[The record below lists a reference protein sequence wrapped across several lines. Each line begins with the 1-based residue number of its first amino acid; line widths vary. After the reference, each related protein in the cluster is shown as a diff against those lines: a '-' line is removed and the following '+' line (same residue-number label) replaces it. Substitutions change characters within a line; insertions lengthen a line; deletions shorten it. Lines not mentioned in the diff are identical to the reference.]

1 MKPKA
6 LGRLWPALLLMVPAL
21 GMAGDLQPVPL
32 PAPQRH
38 GGIPLMEALSAR
50 HSSREFSPRPL
61 PPQVLSN
68 LLWAA
73 FGINR
78 PGSGGRTAPSAH
90 NWQEITVFL
99 ATADGLYRYDPH
111 NNRMEPVLD
120 RDIRALTGTQDFVA
134 GAPLDLIYVADLD
147 AMKGAGDQDRLLYSS
162 ADTGFIAQNVYLYC
176 ASAGLNVVVRGSIDR
191 RALAKAMGLG
201 QGQRVVLSQ
210 TVGFPKP

>member
-1 MKPKA
+1 MKLKA
-6 LGRLWPALLLMVPAL
+6 LGRLWPALLLMAPAL
-21 GMAGDLQPVPL
+21 GMARDLQPVQL
-32 PAPQRH
+32 PAAQRH
-38 GGIPLMEALSAR
+38 GGMPLMQALSAR

-111 NNRMEPVLD
+111 NNRIEPVLE

-134 GAPLDLIYVADLD
+134 RAPLDLIYVADLD
-147 AMKGAGDQDRLLYSS
+147 AMKGAGEQDRLLYSS

-191 RALAKAMGLG
+191 RALARAMGLS

-210 TVGFPKP
+210 TVGFPRP